1 MTAIEAP
8 GILASAATGLPR
20 HVTRWGG
27 DIDRICGAASV
38 DPETVGQ
45 PTYSL
50 DLKQFCALFEESARQ
65 TRNANF
71 GLWFG
76 HDFKPRD
83 LGLIGYAAI
92 SSPTLSAALETFVGL
107 FAYHQQSTH
116 MAIAD
121 AGNGLIRLEYR
132 IDVPDIVARRQ
143 DAELSLGMF
152 LNIIRES
159 LGPSWAPEE
168 VHFEHPKP
176 EAWHEHE
183 SAFDAPVYFA
193 QNVNALVF
201 PRTVIARPMPAPDL
215 KLLSIA
221 RMCLMSVGARPVARP
236 TMADRVKAAV
246 RSRLSSGYPALE
258 EIAAALHAVPAGVQR
273 ELAQENRS
281 YKDLVEEVRRELAH
295 HYLREQQ
302 LPLSEIAFLLGYS
315 ELSAFS
321 RAFHRWEGISPR
333 EFRARN
339 EGRSA
344 LIR

>member
-1 MTAIEAP
+1 MRVDAMASIEAP
-8 GILASAATGLPR
+8 GILASAATGLPQ
-20 HVTRWGG
+20 HVARFGG
-27 DIDRICGAASV
+27 DIDRICGAVAV
-38 DPETVGQ
+38 DPATVGQ
-45 PTYSL
+45 PTLSL
-50 DLKQFCALFEESARQ
+50 DLQSFCALFEESAKQ
-65 TRNANF
+65 TQNANF

-76 HDFKPRD
+76 HGFKPRD
-83 LGLIGYAAI
+83 LGLIGYAAV
-92 SSPTLSAALETFVGL
+92 SSPTVGAALENFIAL

-116 MAIAD
+116 MALAD

-132 IDVPDIVARRQ
+132 IDVADIVARRQ

-152 LNIIRES
+152 LNIMREA
-159 LGPSWAPEE
+159 LGPSWSPQE

-193 QNVNALVF
+193 QTVNALVF
-201 PRTVIARPMPAPDL
+201 PRTLFARPMPAPDL

-221 RMCLMSVGARPVARP
+221 RMCLMSVGARPVARM
-236 TMADRVKAAV
+236 TMAGRVRATV
-246 RSRLSSGYPALE
+246 RARLCSGYPALE
-258 EIAAALHAVPAGVQR
+258 EIASALRATPAAIQR
-273 ELAQENRS
+273 ELTRENRS

-333 EFRARN
+333 EFRSV
-339 EGRSA
+339 RS
-344 LIR
+344 